1 MPEVPDVSATEV
13 AERLGSVE
21 LLKPTPEVLRT
32 TLMVAVDTAR
42 YWQEPDGE
50 DHLAVTPEMQPALER
65 VARHV
70 AASPFTAW
78 WCAPVDRYAQYSVL
92 WDAATRRELP
102 NDIHA
107 LLRAAS
113 DRERANE
120 RLAQKKRDPDP
131 TANWS
136 GDWWSTP
143 TRIMPSSARV
153 LSDGSPAGLWFV
165 EDSLGWEHA
174 ETTKISVSDDV
185 SALEIKDA
193 SDWAEL
199 CARFPL
205 EVTAQKRHDWYR
217 TTKHTG
223 RWVAP
228 DWAQVAEHYD
238 GVHLQVGAYLS
249 AAGTA
254 IPIDN
259 STATASVIAGW
270 NPDETYWFS
279 SDIDYDSEHTRWER
293 ADADANIVWAPA

>member
-1 MPEVPDVSATEV
+1 M
-13 AERLGSVE
+13 
-21 LLKPTPEVLRT
+21 
-32 TLMVAVDTAR
+32 
-42 YWQEPDGE
+42 
-50 DHLAVTPEMQPALER
+50 
-65 VARHV
+65 
-70 AASPFTAW
+70 
-78 WCAPVDRYAQYSVL
+78 L

-259 STATASVIAGW
+259 STATASVVAGW

-293 ADADANIVWAPA
+293 VDADANIVWAPA

>member
-1 MPEVPDVSATEV
+1 
-13 AERLGSVE
+13 
-21 LLKPTPEVLRT
+21 
-32 TLMVAVDTAR
+32 
-42 YWQEPDGE
+42 
-50 DHLAVTPEMQPALER
+50 MQPALER

-78 WCAPVDRYAQYSVL
+78 WCAPVDRGAQHCVL
-92 WDAATRRELP
+92 WEAAPPRELP

-107 LLRAAS
+107 TLRAAS
-113 DRERANE
+113 DRDRANE
-120 RLAQKKRDPDP
+120 RLAHKERDPDP

-143 TRIMPSSARV
+143 TKAMPSSTRV

-185 SALEIKDA
+185 SVLEITDA

-238 GVHLQVGAYLS
+238 GVHLQVEAYLS

-270 NPDETYWFS
+270 NPDETYWFP

-293 ADADANIVWAPA
+293 VDADANIVWAPA